1 MKRFF
6 AKAAALFIAAAV
18 STAVLP
24 ASGSF
29 AADSIDF
36 TTRVSFGQA
45 AEKCTL
51 KSFKSCLTYAGTEH
65 NNAPVLNK
73 SRTLKKL
80 FCLSK
85 DETLIIPK
93 GKTLKLTGGADIDGT
108 IYIEKGGKLVLEKF
122 SVRLNGSIFC
132 DGKISVTGGT
142 LYCADNSL
150 LFINKPGSFNV
161 ADTGYDAEY
170 DEYNGR
176 IDTAIGADTICFG
189 KTNYPSP
196 TFSSNPVAA
205 VHRSVEFGGAKVKT
219 ELYTGDLNDLLK
231 STSSY
236 KEYDIWASDF
246 FEAYTVLFDGGSSL
260 DFAGTKDK
268 SWESIGGVNVS
279 WLAQILDVYRNPDHI
294 DRLEEF

>member
-1 MKRFF
+1 MKRFI
-6 AKAAALFIAAAV
+6 AKAAALVIAAAV
-18 STAVLP
+18 SAAALP
-24 ASGSF
+24 ATSSF
-29 AADSIDF
+29 AADDIDY
-36 TTRVSFGQA
+36 TTRIVFGQA

-51 KSFKSCLTYAGTEH
+51 KDFKSCLLYHGTEVN

-108 IYIEKGGKLVLEKF
+108 IFIEKGGRLVLEKF
-122 SVRLNGSIFC
+122 SVNLNGSIFC

-150 LFINKPGSFNV
+150 LFINKTGSFNV
-161 ADTGYDAEY
+161 TDTGYDKEY

-176 IDTAIGADTICFG
+176 IDADIGADTVCFG

-196 TFSSNPVAA
+196 LFSSDPVAA
-205 VHRSVEFGGAKVKT
+205 VHRSVEFGGAKVRT
-219 ELYTGDLNDLLK
+219 ELYTGDLNELLK

-236 KEYDIWASDF
+236 EEYDYFANDLDF
-246 FEAYTVLFDGGSSL
+246 YEVYTVLFDSGCCVE
-260 DFAGTKDK
+260 FTGTKGED
-268 SWESIGGVNVS
+268 WEIIGGVNVS
-279 WLAQILDVYRNPDHI
+279 WFTQILDLYHTLAN
-294 DRLEEF
+294 LED